1 MATVKLTKKFVDG
14 LQPSDKDESYFDTEL
29 KGFHVKVTPTG
40 KKVFRVK
47 GILQGKQ
54 KAVTLGTYPA
64 LTVDQ
69 ARDRARMELGKL
81 AQGVDPTEVKAKAKI
96 ESITLHKAF
105 EEFKATRPLT
115 PKTLRDYERSMR
127 LLNWGETGW
136 YKITGD
142 MVIRKHQA
150 LTEENGPATAN
161 LAMRF
166 LRSLLTFC
174 IGRYRDI
181 NDKPL
186 VSENPVKR
194 ISEIK
199 GWNVIKRRTNCL
211 KPHELKL
218 WWEALDKWNGEQ
230 TTRDYIHFV
239 LLTGLRREEAAAKL
253 KWENI
258 DFIGKTFTILDPK
271 NHLDLTLPL
280 SDYLLAMLERR
291 RASRIN
297 EYVFHSTRSKSGHLE
312 EPRKG
317 YEGAERITGLH
328 ITIHDLRRTFLTIA
342 ESLDIPAYALK
353 ALVNH
358 KSGNDVTAGYI
369 QVTADRLRDPMQR
382 ITDFVLKQVG
392 EKAPAQVIDFP
403 TNKISNL

>member
-1 MATVKLTKKFVDG
+1 MAKVKLTKAFIDSLKPDT
-14 LQPSDKDESYFDTEL
+14 KDQTFFDT
-29 KGFHVKVTPTG
+29 KTPGFFIKITP
-40 KKVFRVK
+40 KNRKVF
-47 GILQGKQ
+47 GIKRMLNGKQ
-54 KAVTLGTYPA
+54 KKVILGTFPA
-64 LTVDQ
+64 LTLDQ
-69 ARDRARMELGKL
+69 ARELADKEAGKL

-136 YKITGD
+136 FKITGD

-174 IGRYRDI
+174 IERYRTSD
-181 NDKPL
+181 DKPL
-186 VSENPVKR
+186 IAENPVKR
-194 ISEIK
+194 LSGVK
-199 GWNVIKRRTNCL
+199 AWNVIKPRTNYI
-211 KPHELKL
+211 KPYELKA
-218 WWEALDKWNGEQ
+218 WWEAGDKLANE
-230 TTRDYIHFV
+230 THRDYVRFV

-258 DFIGKTFTILDPK
+258 DFVSKTFTVPDTK
-271 NHLDLTLPL
+271 NHKDLTLPL
-280 SDYLLAMLERR
+280 TDYLLAMLEDR
-291 RASRIN
+291 RATRIN
-297 EYVFHSTRSKSGHLE
+297 DYVFPSPHSKSGHLE
-312 EPRKG
+312 EPRAA
-317 YEGAERITGLH
+317 YEPIEELCGIKS
-328 ITIHDLRRTFLTIA
+328 TIHDLRRTFATIA
-342 ESLDIPAYALK
+342 ESLDIPHYSVK

-369 QVTADRLRDPMQR
+369 QITPERLREPLQR

-392 EKAPAQVIDFP
+392 EKEPGQVIEFP
-403 TNKISNL
+403 TKTIKHH